1 MEIKVNISEK
11 LLEAV
16 KAYIYEEEWDLYHK
30 DINDFIVE
38 AIVEKFN
45 NDNNIFTGEVD
56 ENGFTDGRTPT
67 EHFIE
72 QF

>member
-1 MEIKVNISEK
+1 MEIKVNISDG
-11 LLEAV
+11 LL
-16 KAYIYEEEWDLYHK
+16 KAINAYVYEEEE

-38 AIVEKFN
+38 AIIEKFN

-56 ENGFTDGRTPT
+56 KNGFTDGRTPT

-72 QF
+72 